1 MRITRVREP
10 YASFSCFTSFIW
22 IRLTWCWYCEVCYIS
37 KADILTVISSY
48 YIVIFSLWGCIYIVI
63 KSPHNIFKDELNCL
77 NSLRVYQY
85 RRAHRF
91 SWHNYT
97 SKIKCRAPTEL
108 LTRALFF
115 WGRSRFSFPFL
126 FKSSQ
131 RDLGRCPSALSCP
144 GFGSGW
150 GAPLQQLHPNCHM

>member
-1 MRITRVREP
+1 M
-10 YASFSCFTSFIW
+10 
-22 IRLTWCWYCEVCYIS
+22 CYIS
-37 KADILTVISSY
+37 KADILTVTSRY
-48 YIVIFSLWGCIYIVI
+48 YIVIFSLWGCVYIVI

-115 WGRSRFSFPFL
+115 GGRSRFSFPFL
-126 FKSSQ
+126 FNSSQ
-131 RDLGRCPSALSCP
+131 RDLGRCPQCP
-144 GFGSGW
+144 LLPRIWKWVRSPFAAASPRLPHVNREMPRVHN
-150 GAPLQQLHPNCHM
+150 PLGCGTQSFTD